1 MAYTSNDIKTLREMT
16 AAGFVDCKKALEE
29 TNGNIEEAVTY
40 LRKKGL
46 SKAAKKSGK
55 VATEGIV
62 QSYIHMN
69 GKIGVLV
76 EINCETDF
84 VARNEDFL
92 KLAEDV
98 SLHIAAMNP
107 RFVRP
112 EEISQEVIDK
122 EKEIYTAQ
130 LSESDKKKPQN
141 IIDKI
146 LEGKVSKFYED
157 SCLLNQKFVKDDT
170 KTVQQMIT
178 DKIST
183 IGENI
188 VVRRFVRYE
197 VGEGL
202 EKKTTDF
209 AAEVMKELSKE

>member
-1 MAYTSNDIKTLREMT
+1 MAYTSSDIKQLREMT

-29 TNGNIEEAVTY
+29 TNGNIEEAVTF

-46 SKAAKKSGK
+46 SKAAKKTGK

-62 QSYIHMN
+62 KSYIHMN

-76 EINCETDF
+76 ELNCETDF
-84 VARNEDFL
+84 VAKNEDFL
-92 KLAEDV
+92 KLAEDI

-107 RFVRP
+107 KYVKNEDVP
-112 EEISQEVIDK
+112 QEVIEK
-122 EKEIYTAQ
+122 EKEIYSAQ

-141 IIDKI
+141 IIEKI
-146 LEGKVSKFYED
+146 LEGKVSKFYEEN
-157 SCLLNQKFVKDDT
+157 CLLNQKFVKDDSR
-170 KTVQQMIT
+170 TVQQMIT

-188 VVRRFVRYE
+188 LVRRFTRYE
-197 VGEGL
+197 VGEGI
-202 EKKTTDF
+202 EKKETDF
-209 AAEVMKELSKE
+209 AAEVMKELGKE